1 MNLDQ
6 LRRQAKELRDAAR
19 RGEADALQRITA
31 AAPGFGEPVALSLA
45 QLVIARENGHSS
57 WPALK
62 AAADNSGADLDRF
75 LDVSL
80 NGPAHA
86 ALAMLRD
93 HPRLADN
100 QYAAAV
106 LGDTE
111 RATTNPGDVDARG
124 WSPLLYACYSRWHT
138 FDPSRTVGLTTTV
151 ARLLEA
157 GANPNSHNGRL
168 PGQGYQSAL
177 HGAVVTDKTQIVE
190 LLLDRGAPV
199 DDRSSLPG
207 AAELRHHRCLEL
219 LLEHGATVQRTWALG
234 AAVFARDGWAVRRL
248 LEAVAAAG
256 GDAAR
261 EASEQLEDA
270 ARDGA
275 TAVVEA
281 LLEFG
286 ADPTGRPEVVRE
298 AVRAGATEAATLLEQ
313 RAGADAVT
321 VIDRLIGACMRGDR
335 AEVQRLA
342 AEAGDLTAGLSVD
355 DAAFLVHAAG
365 RAPTVSIELL
375 LSAGWPVG
383 SRDDLGETALH
394 NAAYQGNVETVRLLL
409 DHGGAVD
416 ARDERFDS
424 TPLTFATV
432 GSRERQNDADTA
444 GDWIATVRTL
454 IDAGATRD
462 GVWLSGDKAPSDE
475 IAELLRSYGVRPE
488 AAEEQPETRSGDKLG
503 QAELALGGLEEIA
516 ALLRLAFETTDMD
529 LFGSL
534 LATDVRW
541 GGGPLGCNSR
551 EQVIAQYR
559 QSTDLGFRGSI
570 SAAEAHG
577 DDTLIIEL
585 RYAGAAEGM
594 PKGPVGTRA
603 QALRIVDDL
612 IVSIEGYPD
621 IASARQAQ
629 ESAPDVTR

>member
-19 RGEADALQRITA
+19 RGEPDALQRITA
-31 AAPGFGEPVALSLA
+31 AASDFSEPVALSLA
-45 QLVIARENGHSS
+45 QLVIARENGYAS

-62 AAADNSGADLDRF
+62 AAADTSGADLDRF
-75 LDVSL
+75 LDLSL
-80 NGPAHA
+80 NGPVDPAS
-86 ALAMLRD
+86 AMLRD

-106 LGDTE
+106 LGEPE
-111 RATTNPGDVDARG
+111 RAAAHPGDVDARG

-151 ARLLEA
+151 ARLLDA

-177 HGAVVTDKTQIVE
+177 HGAVVTDKPEVVE
-190 LLLDRGAPV
+190 LLLARGALV

-207 AAELRHHRCLEL
+207 AAELRHHQCLKL
-219 LLEHGATVQRTWALG
+219 LLQHGATVQRTWALG
-234 AAVFARDGWAVRRL
+234 AAVFARDEWAVRQL
-248 LEAVAAAG
+248 LTAVSRAG
-256 GDAAR
+256 ADAAH
-261 EASEQLEDA
+261 EASGQLEDA
-270 ARDGA
+270 AHDGA

-286 ADPTGRPEVVRE
+286 ADPTGRPELVRE
-298 AVRAGATEAATLLEQ
+298 AVRAGANDAAALLEKL
-313 RAGADAVT
+313 ASADAVT
-321 VIDRLIGACMRGDR
+321 PIDRLVGACMRGNRDE
-335 AEVQRLA
+335 AARLTD
-342 AEAGDLTAGLSVD
+342 EAGDLTENLSEE
-355 DAAFLVHAAG
+355 DAALLVQAAG

-375 LSAGWPVG
+375 LNAGWPVN

-394 NAAYQGNVETVRLLL
+394 NAAYQGSVATVRLLL
-409 DHGGAVD
+409 DRGAAID

-432 GSRERQNDADTA
+432 GSRERQNDADTT
-444 GDWIATVRTL
+444 GDWIATVRAL

-462 GVWLSGDKAPSDE
+462 GVWLVGDKAPSDE
-475 IAELLRSYGVRPE
+475 IAELLASYGVEPE
-488 AAEEQPETRSGDKLG
+488 RVEESTAAATKDPRGGLEVT
-503 QAELALGGLEEIA
+503 AGGLEEIA
-516 ALLRLAFETTDMD
+516 DLLRLAFETTDMD

-534 LATDVRW
+534 LAPDVRW

-559 QSTDLGFRGSI
+559 QSTDLGFIGTV
-570 SAAEAHG
+570 AKAEAHG

-585 RYAGAAEGM
+585 QYAGAAEGM
-594 PKGPVGTRA
+594 PTGPVGTRA

-621 IASARQAQ
+621 LDSARRAQ
-629 ESAPDVTR
+629 SSATA